1 MKFINLYPETEKML
15 ERIYHNSQHHKVR
28 QRAHCILLSHRGFK
42 MEKLLEVFKISRRTL
57 QYWFQRWEQNKLT
70 GLYDQPGRGRKTKLT
85 PPQKQQVK
93 EWVKAEPKD
102 LKRVIN
108 QVQES
113 WGIKVSKDTIKR
125 ILKQLGMTWRRMKRG
140 LAGSPFEWEVEFKL
154 EKLKEL
160 KELDKNGEIDLHF
173 LDESGMSLT
182 PSLPYGWQDKAERII
197 LPSSSSKRLN
207 VLGVMNRRNE
217 LKYETYSGNLNSE
230 KLIKFLDKF
239 SESLTQRTVVVMDQA
254 SIHTS
259 NAVLGKLEEWK
270 TKNLELFWL
279 PPYSPELNLIEIL
292 WKFLKY
298 EWIKIEAYKSWKN
311 LVEYVTNVLDNLG
324 KEYAI
329 NFA

>member
-1 MKFINLYPETEKML
+1 MKFINLCPETAKML
-15 ERIYHNSQHHKVR
+15 ERIYHDSQHHKVR

-57 QYWFQRWEQNKLT
+57 QYWFQHWEQSKLP
-70 GLYDQPGRGRKTKLT
+70 GLYDQPGRGRKPKLT
-85 PPQKQQVK
+85 TPQKQQVR
-93 EWVKAEPKD
+93 EWIKAEPKN
-102 LKRVIN
+102 LNKVIN
-108 QVQES
+108 QVQEE

-125 ILKQLGMTWRRMKRG
+125 GAKQLGMTWRRMKRG
-140 LAGSPFEWEVEFKL
+140 LAGSPFDWEYEFKL

-160 KELDKNGEIDLHF
+160 KELDKTGKIDLRF

-182 PSLPYGWQDKAERII
+182 PSIPYGWQDKKERTVI
-197 LPSSSSKRLN
+197 PSASSKRLN
-207 VLGVMNRRNE
+207 ILGVMNRQNE
-217 LKYETYSGNLNSE
+217 LEYELYSGNLNSA

-239 SESLTQRTVVVMDQA
+239 SKKITKRTVVVMDQA

-259 NAVLGKLEEWK
+259 NAVVGKLEEWE
-270 TKNLELFWL
+270 TKNLEIFWL

-292 WKFLKY
+292 WKFIKH
-298 EWIKIEAYKSWKN
+298 EWIKIEAYKNWQN
-311 LVEYVTNVLDNLG
+311 LVDYVTNVLENLG